1 MNGREF
7 VFDTNIFLYLQ
18 SGRKDL
24 IQLFNESSVFV
35 SVITEMELL
44 SYSELNE
51 NSEKELTEALKSCF
65 VVDIELPI
73 RKIAIDLRKK
83 YKLKLPDALICA
95 TAIHLQLPLISADQD
110 LQKVDELM
118 LYLYKTI

>member
-83 YKLKLPDALICA
+83 HKLKLPDALICA

>member
-18 SGRKDL
+18 SGRNDL

-65 VVDIELPI
+65 VVDIEQPI

-83 YKLKLPDALICA
+83 CKIKLPDALICA

-110 LQKVDELM
+110 FQKVDELM
-118 LYLYKTI
+118 LYLYKSV